1 MLPHEDELG
10 LLPIDFS
17 ALSNETFFIDCVSNT
32 QYGSTEY
39 DYLRITGDEKE
50 LILVPPAPGIVAFNI
65 VDTSQL
71 GQGMNA
77 LDYVFSLCFT
87 LIIVIIRE

>member
-17 ALSNETFFIDCVSNT
+17 ALSNETEFAAYASS
-32 QYGSTEY
+32 ST
-39 DYLRITGDEKE
+39 DNNRRRTGDDIFFE
-50 LILVPPAPGIVAFNI
+50 PPAPEMQSI
-65 VDTSQL
+65 VDVLQL
-71 GQGMNA
+71 GQGMKA

-87 LIIVIIRE
+87 LIIVIIRECFDSRL